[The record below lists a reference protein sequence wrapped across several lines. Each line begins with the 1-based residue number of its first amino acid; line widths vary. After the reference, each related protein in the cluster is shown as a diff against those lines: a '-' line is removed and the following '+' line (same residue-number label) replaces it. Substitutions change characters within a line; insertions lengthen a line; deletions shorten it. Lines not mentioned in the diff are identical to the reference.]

1 MKFNKATKKLLSEMD
16 MSSVSGMRMNDR
28 IIGSGNPEDMKI
40 RIMRK
45 MGADDKVI
53 SRWRAAEAKGITF
66 ESFLLGL
73 VDELKNKQTTDY
85 SDSAYDDDDELSFE

>member
-16 MSSVSGMRMNDR
+16 MSSVTGMRRNDSVLGGDNAEGMR
-28 IIGSGNPEDMKI
+28 I
-40 RIMRK
+40 RLMRK
-45 MGADDKVI
+45 MGADDQVI

-73 VDELKNKQTTDY
+73 VDELKNKKADY
-85 SDSAYDDDDELSFE
+85 ADDGDDNFSFE